1 MTKLLPD
8 ESLLESVWSI
18 QDGRIKDNGIIK
30 RIDFLIKNHL
40 VEIEKYNTRWV
51 RLFVDP
57 ADGRYWELDYPQSEL
72 HGGGPPRLRVV
83 DPR

>member
-8 ESLLESVWSI
+8 ESLLESVWTF
-18 QDGRIKDNGIIK
+18 QDGHLRDSGIAK
-30 RIDFLIKNHL
+30 RIDFLIKYHL
-40 VEIEKYNTRWV
+40 IEIEKYNTGWV

-57 ADGRYWELDYPQSEL
+57 ADDRYWELDYPQSEL

-83 DPR
+83 DRR

>member
-8 ESLLESVWSI
+8 EKLLESVWSF
-18 QDGRIKDNGIIK
+18 QEGRIKDNGIAK
-30 RIDFLIKNHL
+30 RIDCLTKIHLIE
-40 VEIEKYNTRWV
+40 VEKYNTGWV

-57 ADGRYWELDYPQSEL
+57 ADVRYWELDYPQSEL
-72 HGGGPPRLRVV
+72 HGGGPPRLRTV